1 MRRATPA
8 KVDGDFLRANRIAP
22 GNEYKVVGALRFL
35 GLINEDG
42 RPTEKSR
49 LLKTMGTTFTSALQE
64 IIRSAYS
71 GLFQHLDVRRASK
84 EDIYNYFVTAG
95 GLGAEMAAK
104 ASRFFITLCHM
115 AQIEL
120 TPTVAPHPVGRKTG
134 GDSPHQGKSEAQ
146 ARGNSATLPLFLALT
161 PEVAEM
167 DVEHLTELF
176 RKLRLALDHSIE

>member
-71 GLFQHLDVRRASK
+71 GLFQHLD
-84 EDIYNYFVTAG
+84 
-95 GLGAEMAAK
+95 EMAAK